1 MSSSFGFNAGF
12 VDELYARFLED
23 PNSVSES
30 WQDFFA
36 DYRPGGGFGAT
47 QAPAVTA
54 SPETRRDVEAPTPV
68 PAPTPTA
75 VAHAPIAAL
84 TDVDGAIPLV
94 GISAKIAENMETSL
108 GVPTATSVRTLP
120 VKMLEENRSLINRHQ
135 ATVAGSKVSFT
146 HLIGWAIVRAIK
158 KHPGINAG
166 YAFQNDKASRVDR
179 EAIHL
184 GLAIDMEKRG
194 ERVLL
199 VPNIK
204 NVETLSFRDFLT
216 AYNEL
221 IKKARSNKLALDDF
235 QGTTVTLTNPG
246 MIGTALSVPRLMAG
260 QGAIIGVGSIGFP
273 AEYTGMSREVI
284 SELGLSKTMTI
295 TSTYDHRV
303 IQGAESGGFL
313 KTIEELVLGGD
324 GFYRSIFEE
333 LGVPHEP
340 LEWAGDQ
347 NPSILAGTR
356 DLEAIRKQAYVLQL
370 IRVHRV
376 RGHLYAHLDPLRR
389 DQPQVH
395 PELELSTYGLSVW
408 DLDRQFMSGELG
420 GNSYPMKL
428 RDIMDTLRETYCRHI
443 GAEYMHIPFP
453 DQRNWLQ
460 VNMEK
465 DRLSDPLP
473 WPVQERIL
481 TRLNNAE
488 AFEKFLGTTYVGQ
501 KRFSL
506 EGSETLIPML
516 DILLSDAADAGED
529 RVDEAIIGMAHRGRL
544 NVLANIIG
552 KSYEQL
558 FREFEGDSDS
568 TSHGS
573 GDVKYHLGAEGEL
586 ESLGGNSVKISVAG
600 NPSHLEAV
608 NPVVEGLARAQQD
621 KAFGSD
627 RKKVLPILIHG
638 DAAFSGQG
646 VVAETLSMSQ
656 LAGYRTGG
664 TIHVVVNNQIGFTT
678 GPESSRSS
686 LYATDVA
693 KTIHA
698 PIFHVN
704 GDFPEDAVRVMK
716 LALRFRQTF
725 GRDVVIDLICYR
737 RWGHNEGDDPSYTNP
752 GLYHAIENHR
762 SVRKIY
768 TERLLR
774 RGDIAPETAEKALKH
789 YRDKLQEINDAVRA
803 ALDRSTPEVP
813 KDQESEE
820 GFGVHDHREVE
831 TAVDRPTLERI
842 LDAMGRTPE
851 GFEIHAKLEK
861 QLARRIDK
869 FNDAKIDWALAEA
882 LSYGSICLRGHSVRL
897 SGEDSGRGTFSQ
909 RHAILYDN
917 KTSEPF
923 VPLNHIDPEQ
933 APFVVFDSLL
943 SEFGVLGFEY
953 GYSVNRREGL
963 TLWEAQF
970 GDFVNGAQVIIDQF
984 ISSAEVKWGQKSG
997 LVMLLPHGYEG
1008 QGPEHS
1014 SARIERFLQLCAQ
1027 GNMCVSYPSTPAQ
1040 YFHVLRRQVLAG
1052 NPRPLVVFT
1061 PKSLL
1066 RNPMAVSSAE
1076 ELTDGAFAP
1085 VMDDPDAG
1093 KNGSVTRVLLCA
1105 GKVYY
1110 DLLNYRRK
1118 QEITNVALVRLEQYY
1133 PYPERELREV
1143 LERYPDVKD
1152 IVWVQEEPR
1161 NMGAWDFLDE
1171 RLLAT
1176 IEPGQTLRYVGRP
1189 SAASTA
1195 TGSSRRHGAEQN
1207 ALVEEALLGDGVST
1221 SARSV
1226 TLELGEKKTAAA
1238 AALN

>member
-1 MSSSFGFNAGF
+1 MSSFGFNAGF
-12 VDELYARFLED
+12 VDELYARFKED
-23 PNSVSES
+23 PNSVSEN
-30 WQDFFA
+30 WREFFA
-36 DYRPGGGFGAT
+36 DYRPGTATGAPGPIVSSNPAPP
-47 QAPAVTA
+47 APAA
-54 SPETRRDVEAPTPV
+54 KAM
-68 PAPTPTA
+68 PAPQP

-84 TDVDGAIPLV
+84 TDVADAKPLV
-94 GISAKIAENMETSL
+94 GIASKIAENMETSL
-108 GVPTATSVRTLP
+108 GVPTATSVRQLP

-135 ATVAGSKVSFT
+135 AAVAGSKVSFT
-146 HLIGWAIVRAIK
+146 HLLAWAITLAVK
-158 KHPGINAG
+158 KHPGVNAG
-166 YAFQNDKASRVDR
+166 YAVTNGKPARVDR
-179 EAIHL
+179 DELNL

-194 ERVLL
+194 ERILL

-204 NVETLSFRDFLT
+204 NAGATGFRDFLL
-216 AYNEL
+216 AYDEL
-221 IKKARSNKLALDDF
+221 VKKARANKLGVDDF
-235 QGTTVTLTNPG
+235 AGTTITLTNPG
-246 MIGTALSVPRLMAG
+246 MIGTSLSVPRLMAG
-260 QGAIIGVGSIGFP
+260 QSTIIGVGSIGFP
-273 AEYTGMSREVI
+273 AEYSGMSPEVI

-303 IQGAESGGFL
+303 IQGAESGAFL
-313 KTIEELVLGGD
+313 KTIETLILGGD
-324 GFYRSIFEE
+324 NFYQQIFDE
-333 LGVPHEP
+333 LRVPHEP
-340 LEWAGDQ
+340 LQWSGDQ
-347 NPSILAGTR
+347 NPSIMAGGR

-389 DQPQVH
+389 ETPQVH

-408 DLDRQFMSGELG
+408 DLDRFFMSGELG
-420 GNSYPMKL
+420 GNANPMKL
-428 RDIMDTLRETYCRHI
+428 RDIMDTLRETYCKHI

-453 DQRNWLQ
+453 EQRDWLQ

-465 DRLSDPLP
+465 DRLSDSLP
-473 WPVQERIL
+473 WSVQERIL

-516 DILLSDAADAGED
+516 DMLLSEAADAGED
-529 RVDEAIIGMAHRGRL
+529 SVAEAVIGMAHRGRL

-552 KSYEQL
+552 KDYAQL

-568 TSHGS
+568 LTAHGS
-573 GDVKYHLGAEGEL
+573 GDVKYHLGAEGTL
-586 ESLGGNSVKISVAG
+586 TSIGGNDIKVSVAG

-608 NPVVEGLARAQQD
+608 NPVVEGICRAMQD
-621 KAFGSD
+621 TDYGYN
-627 RKKVLPILIHG
+627 RKKVLPILLHG

-664 TIHVVVNNQIGFTT
+664 TVHIVVNNQIGFTT

-704 GDFPEDAVRVMK
+704 GDFPEDAVRVIK
-716 LALRFRQTF
+716 LALQYRQKF
-725 GRDVVIDLICYR
+725 GADVVIDLICYR

-752 GLYHAIENHR
+752 GLYQAIENHR
-762 SVRKIY
+762 SVRKLY

-774 RGDIAPETAEKALKH
+774 RGDIAPETAERALSH
-789 YRDKLQEINDAVRA
+789 YREKLQEINDAVRA

-813 KDQESEE
+813 EDIESKE
-820 GFGVHDHREVE
+820 GFGLSERTSIVSSVE
-831 TAVDRPTLERI
+831 RSALERI
-842 LDAMGRTPE
+842 LDAMGKTPD
-851 GFEIHAKLEK
+851 GFQIHPKLEK
-861 QLARRIDK
+861 QLAKRTGK
-869 FNDAKIDWALAEA
+869 FNEGKIDWALAEA
-882 LSYGSICLRGHSVRL
+882 LAYGSLCLEKHPVRL

-909 RHAILYDN
+909 RHAVLHDN
-917 KTSEPF
+917 QTSEPF
-923 VPLNHIDPEQ
+923 VPLNHIDSEQ

-953 GYSVNRREGL
+953 GYSVKLRDGL

-984 ISSAEVKWGQKSG
+984 ISSAEMKWGQKSG
-997 LVMLLPHGYEG
+997 LVMLLPHGFEG

-1027 GNMCVSYPSTPAQ
+1027 GNMCVSYPSSPAQ
-1040 YFHVLRRQVLAG
+1040 YFHLLRRQVHAG

-1066 RNPMAVSSAE
+1066 RNPMAVSTAE
-1076 ELTDGAFAP
+1076 DLTDVESFQT
-1085 VMDDPDAG
+1085 VVEDPDAD
-1093 KNGSVTRVLLCA
+1093 KLQDVKRVLLCA
-1105 GKVYY
+1105 GKVFY
-1110 DLLNYRRK
+1110 DLLNHRRR
-1118 QEITNVALVRLEQYY
+1118 QEITNVAILRVEQYY
-1133 PYPERELREV
+1133 PYPEHEIRAA
-1143 LERYPDVKD
+1143 LERYGDVKD
-1152 IVWVQEEPR
+1152 MVWVQEEPR

-1189 SAASTA
+1189 SAASPA
-1195 TGSSRRHGAEQN
+1195 TGSARRHSAEQQ

-1238 AALN
+1238 ATLN